1 MDEEMEYA
9 EMLEI
14 PVSTIDVKKKRGRK
28 PKKAQ
33 DLKEE
38 VISKVNE
45 ETKATKTKRSRKP
58 AAKKTASSEGI
69 EKPAAKKTAP
79 VEQPTAETTSITDT
93 LAAKESTVAVETA
106 EIDLPSTPM
115 EDAVPAPIVEES
127 IPVAI
132 PRRRKRPFFAR
143 LFGKK
148 ESAWEFEEIDT
159 LPAFTPT
166 QGEFSKTDDE
176 DTASEESLPIY
187 NYGLYENTENNEQ
200 QRRSKRNAL
209 IVGIEFAA
217 CFALCLGIFLTNVF
231 MPNSAIN
238 VFFRSLGDTQQ
249 TDSRTYADFKLS
261 AILSEE
267 DAALTLSPSG
277 ILSFR
282 EEGCVYPAVDG
293 KVETVVQNSDG
304 TWTVKISHS
313 DTFSEIIS
321 GLSYAACSVG
331 SLVRSNVPV
340 GYSDGN
346 AEVQVSMYESGAL
359 LNCFTLT
366 ENGEL
371 VWAE

>member
-45 ETKATKTKRSRKP
+45 ENKTTKTRRGRKT
-58 AAKKTASSEGI
+58 AAKK
-69 EKPAAKKTAP
+69 PAP
-79 VEQPTAETTSITDT
+79 VEEPTEETPSITDN
-93 LAAKESTVAVETA
+93 LAAAEPTITMETP
-106 EIDLPSTPM
+106 EIGLEATPI
-115 EDAVPAPIVEES
+115 EEAVPAPIVEES

-159 LPAFTPT
+159 LPAFTPPK
-166 QGEFSKTDDE
+166 EDFSKTDSAD
-176 DTASEESLPIY
+176 APSEESLPIY
-187 NYGLYENTENNEQ
+187 NYGLYENEENNEQ

-238 VFFRSLGDTQQ
+238 TFFRSLSDTQQ

-261 AILSEE
+261 SILSEE

-282 EEGCVYPAVDG
+282 EVGCVYPAVDG

-331 SLVRSNVPV
+331 SLVKSNVPV

-346 AEVQVSMYESGAL
+346 AEVQVSMYEAGAL

-366 ENGEL
+366 EDGEL

>member
-45 ETKATKTKRSRKP
+45 DNKTEKPKRGRKP
-58 AAKKTASSEGI
+58 AAKKAATNSQPDNQPDNTAASL
-69 EKPAAKKTAP
+69 
-79 VEQPTAETTSITDT
+79 AETP
-93 LAAKESTVAVETA
+93 VAVAQSTETETP
-106 EIDLPSTPM
+106 EITPQSAPI
-115 EDAVPAPIVEES
+115 EEAVPSPIVEES

-143 LFGKK
+143 LFGVK
-148 ESAWEFEEIDT
+148 ERAWEYEEINT
-159 LPAFTPT
+159 PSAPAFT
-166 QGEFSKTDDE
+166 QGESPKDGGEDSLDE
-176 DTASEESLPIY
+176 DGLLIY
-187 NYGLYENTENNEQ
+187 NYGLYENEESNEQ
-200 QRRSKRNAL
+200 QRRERRNAL

-238 VFFRSLGDTQQ
+238 TFFRSLGSVEQ
-249 TDSRTYADFKLS
+249 TDSRTYADFTLS
-261 AILSEE
+261 SILSEE
-267 DAALTLSPSG
+267 DAEFTLSPAG

-282 EEGCVYPAVDG
+282 EAGCVYPAVDG
-293 KVETVVQNSDG
+293 TVETVVQNSDG
-304 TWTVKISHS
+304 TWTVKIAHS

-321 GLSYAACSVG
+321 GLSYLSCSVG
-331 SLVRSNVPV
+331 STVKSNVPV

-346 AEVQVSMYESGAL
+346 AEVQVSMYEAGAL

-366 ENGEL
+366 ENGTL